1 MSINRVNI
9 SGNLTRDPELRVTQG
24 GSAVL
29 GFGVA
34 VNDRRQNPQTG
45 EWEDHPNFVDCT
57 VFGNR
62 ANALANILR
71 KGLKVAVEGKLRWS
85 QWQDKA
91 TGQNRSKLEV
101 IVSECEIMTARD
113 QQGQQAPQ
121 GYAQQPP
128 APQYQQQAPRAP
140 QYAQQAQQGY
150 QNPPAQ
156 GYAQNQAPQAPQAAP
171 APAPAYQ
178 QPAQQYQQQPAQQ
191 AYQPAPPQQ
200 TAQAYQPTLPQQ
212 QPGQIADVYD
222 EDIPF

>member
-34 VNDRRQNPQTG
+34 VSDRRQNPQTG

-140 QYAQQAQQGY
+140 QYAQQPPQGY

-156 GYAQNQAPQAPQAAP
+156 GYAQNQAPQAPQAPQAAP

-178 QPAQQYQQQPAQQ
+178 QPAQQ
-191 AYQPAPPQQ
+191 PP
-200 TAQAYQPTLPQQ
+200 AQAYQPTLPQQ

>member
-101 IVSECEIMTARD
+101 IVNECEIMTARD

-140 QYAQQAQQGY
+140 QYAQQPPQGY

-156 GYAQNQAPQAPQAAP
+156 GYAQNQAPQAPQAPQAAP

-178 QPAQQYQQQPAQQ
+178 QPAQQ
-191 AYQPAPPQQ
+191 PP
-200 TAQAYQPTLPQQ
+200 AQAYQPTLPQQ